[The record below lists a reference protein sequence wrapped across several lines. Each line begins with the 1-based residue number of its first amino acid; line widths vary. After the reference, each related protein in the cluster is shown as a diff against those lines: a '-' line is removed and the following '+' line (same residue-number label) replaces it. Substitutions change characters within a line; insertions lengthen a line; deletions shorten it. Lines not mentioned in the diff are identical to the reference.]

1 MPTFVD
7 AKADGFVSA
16 RAIVM
21 PVMDGLEFANFYGG
35 DSDPERNLA
44 PGKDRAIMRGDPTA
58 LGGDFFIRCEG
69 MVDWIDSPVQALAE
83 FTFICVAKAVLPD
96 AGSIPLISNTGS
108 ASQTNG
114 ELISGA
120 SMFLNDAAAGDN
132 LLRLTTQQAGNNGGL
147 ASNVVASTLDFNAS
161 TAGWQMFT
169 GRCTA
174 SGDRISRIMGTAL
187 TATTNSA
194 LAPMLAQPYRI
205 GSQYNAN
212 ADGLVDI
219 AAAMIYSRALSN
231 AELDQVYNKV
241 RTLYARRGITIQ

>member
-69 MVDWIDSPVQALAE
+69 TINWIDLPVQALPE
-83 FTFICVAKAVLPD
+83 FTFICVAKAVMPD

-108 ASQTNG
+108 AAQTG
-114 ELISGA
+114 GA
-120 SMFLNDAAAGDN
+120 AILGGSMYLNDAAAGNN
-132 LLRLTTQQAGNNGGL
+132 LLRLTVGQVANDGGS

-161 TAGWQMFT
+161 TAGWLMFT
-169 GRCTA
+169 GRCTPA
-174 SGDRISRIMGTAL
+174 GDRVAKIMGTAL
-187 TATTNSA
+187 TATTNSE
-194 LAPMLAQPYRI
+194 LDPMLAQPYRL

-212 ADGLVDI
+212 AKGKVDI
-219 AAAMIYSRALSN
+219 AAAMIFSRALSD
-231 AELDQVYNKV
+231 AELDQEYAFT
-241 RTLYARRGITIQ
+241 RRLLARRGITI

>member
-35 DSDPERNLA
+35 ASDPERNLA
-44 PGKDRAIMRGDPTA
+44 PGKDRAIMRGDPTS

-69 MVDWIDSPVQALAE
+69 MVNWIDLPVQALPE

-96 AGSIPLISNTGS
+96 AGSIPLISNIGS
-108 ASQTNG
+108 AAQEGSG
-114 ELISGA
+114 LSGA
-120 SMFLNDAAAGDN
+120 NMYLNDAAAGN
-132 LLRLTTQQAGNNGGL
+132 NMLRLTTLQPVNNNGT
-147 ASNVVASTLDFNAS
+147 STNVAASTLHFNAS

-169 GRCTA
+169 GRSIA
-174 SGDRISRIMGTAL
+174 AGDVISKVMG
-187 TATTNSA
+187 SA
-194 LAPMLAQPYRI
+194 LAPAVTPNAYEPILAQPYRL

-212 ADGLVDI
+212 AKGKVDI
-219 AAAMIYSRALSN
+219 AAAMIFSRALSD
-231 AELDQVYNKV
+231 AELDQEYAFT
-241 RTLYARRGITIQ
+241 RRLLARRGITI